1 MDELP
6 AELRLELVG
15 EKEVTLP
22 RFTGYISRALFLN
35 MMRLVDPAEA
45 MMLHEPESVKPY
57 SVTPLMFK
65 SRARTPSGYVLDPA
79 YPCRVGFRFLSD
91 DRLRRFMEFFSLK
104 DGVLIADTA
113 FKVASAT
120 LRSAGYGELLEA
132 EPLKSF
138 RLVFRTPTHLSSM
151 GSRYEALYPEPVQ
164 VFSNLM
170 RVWDAFSDSRVFGEV
185 AFDNVNPH
193 SGVKILRD
201 KQIVTKPYL
210 FPSGR

>member
-1 MDELP
+1 
-6 AELRLELVG
+6 
-15 EKEVTLP
+15 
-22 RFTGYISRALFLN
+22 
-35 MMRLVDPAEA
+35 
-45 MMLHEPESVKPY
+45 
-57 SVTPLMFK
+57 
-65 SRARTPSGYVLDPA
+65 
-79 YPCRVGFRFLSD
+79 
-91 DRLRRFMEFFSLK
+91 MEFFSLK

-138 RLVFRTPTHLSSM
+138 RLVFRTPTYLSSI

-170 RVWDAFSDSRVFGEV
+170 RVWDAFRDSRVFEEV

-201 KQIVTKPYL
+201 KHIVTKPYL
-210 FPSGR
+210 FPIRTLTKESIYVIY